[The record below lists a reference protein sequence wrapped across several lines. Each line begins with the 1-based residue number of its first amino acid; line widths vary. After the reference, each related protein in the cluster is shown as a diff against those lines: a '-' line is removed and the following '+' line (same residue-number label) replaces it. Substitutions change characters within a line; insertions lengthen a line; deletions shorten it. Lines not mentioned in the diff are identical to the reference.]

1 MTRSGVR
8 SSLAPPLNLLYLSKG
23 WTGNCPALF
32 VEPAQQIQVKTGPSK
47 DGFSQIFPKAMTGI
61 LPVLREMFPGKAM
74 LTVEDVAR
82 VLNRTGAGGYEQTRD
97 QLSRGLI
104 VPGLRKFGG
113 SWLVPITTLAAALDG
128 LVETDATG
136 RSSPKALAATHSV
149 LSAEPLV
156 PRRAGR
162 TPNRAKQR
170 LELQQARASQFWPLV
185 LSTLRDWALDAALP
199 PPAAPIPRK
208 PF

>member
-8 SSLAPPLNLLYLSKG
+8 SSLAPPLNFRVISMG
-23 WTGNCPALF
+23 WTGNWPAFF
-32 VEPAQQIQVKTGPSK
+32 VALTRSIQPNTGVSK
-47 DGFSQIFPKAMTGI
+47 DGFSQVLPKAMTGI

-74 LTVEDVAR
+74 LNVEDVAR

-128 LVETDATG
+128 LVETDGTG
-136 RSSPKALAATHSV
+136 RSTPKALPATRTV
-149 LSAEPLV
+149 VSAEPLV

-162 TPNRAKQR
+162 LPTRAKQR
-170 LELQQARASQFWPLV
+170 LELQQARAGQFWPLV
-185 LSTLRDWALDAALP
+185 LSTIRSWALDAALP
-199 PPAAPIPRK
+199 PVAVRLPQKR
-208 PF
+208 F

>member
-1 MTRSGVR
+1 M
-8 SSLAPPLNLLYLSKG
+8 APPLNLLYLSRG
-23 WTGNCPALF
+23 WTGSCPAFF
-32 VEPAQQIQVKTGPSK
+32 VAPRQSIQAKTGLSK
-47 DGFSQIFPKAMTGI
+47 DGFSQLFPKAMTGI

-128 LVETDATG
+128 LVETDGTG
-136 RSSPKALAATHSV
+136 RSTPKALPATHTV
-149 LSAEPLV
+149 ISAEPLV

-162 TPNRAKQR
+162 MPTRAKQR
-170 LELQQARASQFWPLV
+170 LELQQTRASQFWPLV
-185 LSTLRDWALDAALP
+185 LSTLRGWELDAALP
-199 PPAAPIPRK
+199 PPAAPLPRN